1 MRLRLQS
8 LLEYFCFVYFSIFIY
23 FYFLVPKGKGSKCS
37 FLSLNSGPV
46 YPPTSSPMVVKVSEI
61 KTVPLPLEGS
71 SPFPNS
77 TQPNLSPPPLQTR
90 ERKTAGFASGII
102 LTPKPNP
109 WEKGFNERTDKTQAM
124 KEGKS
129 KYQVLPG
136 ELNSGAKMSEVDKR
150 SKGKASLF
158 NMNSVPR
165 SFPAVRDANSV
176 RDRALPAEINT
187 GATSLSAE
195 KDTGARA
202 LSAEKNKGATS
213 LPAETNTRATYL
225 SVEKNKGARSLS
237 AEKNKGATA
246 LSAEKNKGD
255 RALSA
260 EKNKGARALSVEK
273 NKGARS
279 LSAKKNKGDRAFLA
293 EKNKGATAL
302 SAETNT
308 RATYLSVEKNKG
320 ARSLSAEKN
329 KGATALSAMKNSGAR
344 ALSAEKNKGASSLS
358 AEKNKR
364 ARALSPEKNKGSRS
378 LSAEKNKGDRALLAE
393 MNTEARAL
401 PSEKNTGASALTSKK
416 NYSETNDIS
425 SSSEKS
431 VDASL
436 TVNRSGEKACKQKNS
451 GSMTPPAE
459 RNEGILDDRSLI
471 VDSLLYTRDLPE
483 NLGARPKQRLHPASV
498 MDLGLKPFEKK
509 NNKRTVQEK
518 VMKFVKKKPTQP
530 SGEITSPPPSG
541 DFNLAS
547 NPFINASKL
556 TKSGGRIRATRFTR
570 KAGKMK
576 CLSSKRILDFNS
588 PPTLDLEEES
598 RNTCSP
604 NICNE
609 TPVKD
614 KYRRTTPSSRT
625 RAMRRKKRTWTPVYS
640 TEALGFDGEEPRGFD
655 RSVNRS
661 IDNESFLH
669 NDDLDALSES
679 LGNSSRNKKSSLQG
693 IQKTLNFEDEE
704 EFKDLEDSQSCI
716 EEKDEVAE
724 NKAGDLV
731 ISQSEDSR
739 KGKKRT
745 GKTPVCL
752 KKTLNLDE
760 DYVMEDESKKSY
772 NSIALADLS
781 YNESEESKESA
792 SFQSNHVQLDK
803 GAASST
809 QSTIMEESHPILKQ
823 DKSETKKKEEI
834 SGLYSG
840 TQDQH
845 HLHPQLIQDYE
856 KGLGSDRVEEG
867 DVDLKENQKIKEN
880 NQLFPEEM
888 LDQDPKDFS
897 VTEPGDVLTESN
909 DVLEEIQSYSQSGN
923 KKNKNEE
930 EDRTKQDTTRK
941 GIQNKTESKEV
952 RKLDQKKKKAELLL
966 KDWGF
971 DESPHTE
978 TKKTAGTEFQVNKK
992 TDPTIPTAKSLGL
1005 ENKEFE
1011 DECSR
1016 LNAKSRT

>member
-1 MRLRLQS
+1 
-8 LLEYFCFVYFSIFIY
+8 
-23 FYFLVPKGKGSKCS
+23 
-37 FLSLNSGPV
+37 
-46 YPPTSSPMVVKVSEI
+46 MVVKVSAI
-61 KTVPLPLEGS
+61 KTVPIPPEGS
-71 SPFPNS
+71 SPFPSS

-109 WEKGFNERTDKTQAM
+109 WEKGFDERTDKTQAM

-150 SKGKASLF
+150 SKGKSSLF

-176 RDRALPAEINT
+176 RDKALPAEINA

-225 SVEKNKGARSLS
+225 SIEKNKGARSLS
-237 AEKNKGATA
+237 AEKNKGA
-246 LSAEKNKGD
+246 

-260 EKNKGARALSVEK
+260 EKNKGARALSAEK
-273 NKGARS
+273 NKRA
-279 LSAKKNKGDRAFLA
+279 RAFLA

-329 KGATALSAMKNSGAR
+329 KGATALSAVKNTGAR
-344 ALSAEKNKGASSLS
+344 ALSAEKNEGASSLS
-358 AEKNKR
+358 AEKNKGAR
-364 ARALSPEKNKGSRS
+364 ALSAEKNTGARALSPEKNKGSGS
-378 LSAEKNKGDRALLAE
+378 LSAEKNKGDRALVAE
-393 MNTEARAL
+393 KNTEARAL
-401 PSEKNTGASALTSKK
+401 PPEKNTGASALTSKK
-416 NYSETNDIS
+416 NSEPNDIS

-436 TVNRSGEKACKQKNS
+436 SVNKSGEKPCKPKNS

-459 RNEGILDDRSLI
+459 RNEGILDNRSLI
-471 VDSLLYTRDLPE
+471 VDSLLDTRDLPE

-518 VMKFVKKKPTQP
+518 VMKSMKKKIIEPTQP
-530 SGEITSPPPSG
+530 SEQINTPPPSG

-547 NPFINASKL
+547 NAFVNASKL
-556 TKSGGRIRATRFTR
+556 SKSGGRMRAKRFTR

-576 CLSSKRILDFNS
+576 CSKPRILDFNS

-598 RNTCSP
+598 RNTSSP

-614 KYRRTTPSSRT
+614 KYRRTT
-625 RAMRRKKRTWTPVYS
+625 RAIVYS
-640 TEALGFDGEEPRGFD
+640 TETLGFDGDEPRGFD

-669 NDDLDALSES
+669 NDGLDSLSES

-693 IQKTLNFEDEE
+693 VQKTLNFEDEE

-760 DYVMEDESKKSY
+760 DYVMEDESKNSY

-792 SFQSNHVQLDK
+792 SFQTNHVQLDK

-809 QSTIMEESHPILKQ
+809 QSTIMEEPHPILKQ
-823 DKSETKKKEEI
+823 DKSETEKKEEI

-845 HLHPQLIQDYE
+845 HLHSQLIQDYE
-856 KGLGSDRVEEG
+856 KGLESNRVEEG
-867 DVDLKENQKIKEN
+867 DVDLMENQKIKEN
-880 NQLFPEEM
+880 DQLFPEEM
-888 LDQDPKDFS
+888 LDQDPKDFL

-909 DVLEEIQSYSQSGN
+909 DDLKEILSYSQSGN
-923 KKNKNEE
+923 KNKNEE

-941 GIQNKTESKEV
+941 RKQNKTESEEV
-952 RKLDQKKKKAELLL
+952 RKLEQKKKKAELLL

-1011 DECSR
+1011 DSGSR